1 MTPQVALST
10 SDWIFLS
17 GVIVN
22 GLAFVGVIVSLL
34 LLRAQGLTAR
44 DATLAVAYQNMAA
57 QMADVARFFVD
68 NSDLR
73 PYFFGNKALPASR
86 DEHNRVLA
94 VAEMYV
100 NFMDNVLTQSPVLA
114 CRNSRRLGGVLPR
127 CLQDEPGDT
136 RVLERARQRL
146 VRAQPTS
153 VALHPDSPR
162 TVSAD
167 PLTPSEITSL
177 DADVATHRQRNRT
190 SRCATNR

>member
-1 MTPQVALST
+1 LVTPQVALST

-73 PYFFGNKALPASR
+73 PYFFGNKAPPASR

-100 NFMDNVLTQSPVLA
+100 NLMDNVLTQSPVLKRA
-114 CRNSRRLGGVLPR
+114 GIAADWEAYFLDVYRTSPAIREFWSEHGSAWYAHSPLASLYTPTRLGP
-127 CLQDEPGDT
+127 
-136 RVLERARQRL
+136 
-146 VRAQPTS
+146 
-153 VALHPDSPR
+153 
-162 TVSAD
+162 
-167 PLTPSEITSL
+167 
-177 DADVATHRQRNRT
+177 
-190 SRCATNR
+190 